1 MKFYFEGEK
10 AKAICNHCAAVVN
23 TTYVRRNVP
32 FSDGKG
38 EAKDI
43 LVAACDICDS
53 VVAIPAQSTPAIKE
67 ARKAETKPIEARL
80 PAIYLDILDYAMQRV
95 SSGASTSH
103 RRIFISY
110 YLHLFAKKPRS
121 TEYILTLHSSA
132 KLRYPKCANT
142 KLRRLSMK
150 VSPDIARDFQK
161 IQTYSHLNQTEILKA
176 LIYQIDSDVVQ
187 EQKSEVIQHLAAF
200 TAVAG

>member
-1 MKFYFEGEK
+1 MKFYFEGDK
-10 AKAICNHCAAVVN
+10 ATAICNHCAAVVN

-32 FSDGKG
+32 FNDGKG

-43 LVAACDICDS
+43 LVAACDTCNA

-95 SSGASTSH
+95 TSAASTNH
-103 RRIFISY
+103 RRIFLSY
-110 YLHLFAKKPRS
+110 YLHHFASRPQS
-121 TEYILTLHSSA
+121 TESILTLHSNA
-132 KLRYPKCANT
+132 KSHYAKCSST

-150 VSPDIARDFQK
+150 VNSEIARDFQK
-161 IQTYSHLNQTEILKA
+161 IQSFSHLNQTEILKA
-176 LIYQIDSDVVQ
+176 LIYKIDSDVVQ
-187 EQKSEVIQHLAAF
+187 EQKPDVIRNLAAF